1 MIRLCIVAPV
11 LVALVLPNAAVAQ
24 DDWRTIEFETTEVTA
39 PDVSIT
45 PDGESLVFTL
55 LGHLFRLP
63 VEGGDAEQLTFG
75 PFYDIR
81 PAVSPDGTQVAFQS
95 DRDGSE
101 GNIFLLDLA
110 SGEIT
115 QLTHKS
121 WANAPSWAPD
131 GQSVVYLQLVRED
144 WNISDVGPNRN
155 PRRPPPPAMVRRVRI
170 NGSETETLRAEVGEV
185 RSPFHLPDGR
195 VGWAVVERD
204 TASSRATTRI
214 EIMDMDG
221 GVSTLHT
228 LDGVADAI
236 VASGEEL
243 FMRRYIPIEMRGER
257 AQQREVVRIPFA
269 EAQESPILTVPYVD
283 RYNFR
288 GEPRFAWSAD
298 EAALYVG
305 NLGRLWKVN
314 PDEGVMEAIPFRATI
329 RMEVRDPVPPP
340 RWTPVALGTG
350 AAPRGISRP
359 RLSPD
364 GARLLFKAAHY
375 LWEQPLNG
383 GRVRRLSDEAFYREP
398 VVSPD
403 GRRVAYVS
411 DENDKIRLL
420 ELDSGLTRTLVVG
433 YIPPG
438 LFWSHDGQRLFF
450 VDHSGKGEENHGIL
464 AVNLS
469 DGATTIIA
477 DGQPTAMSLIPADGP
492 LRAEGQ
498 LVYFVGTGT
507 PTLFSLSLDRP
518 AEPEPIM
525 EMTDFNPVRVSAD
538 GKWLALRREKH
549 AGIWLAP
556 LDRGRIEASDVRLLG
571 PEDVRDF
578 SFTPDGSAIYFTGP
592 GNRVWR
598 QSIEGGEPEEIPIR
612 LKLERPTPS
621 PVLLRSVRV
630 LDYAQGG
637 FSAETSMLLERG
649 RIRWIGS
656 DEGRSLPAG
665 TATVEAG
672 GRFAIP
678 GLFDMHGHFA
688 DCGLPDGV
696 AHGVTSMRNVGGLVE
711 LASEDADRS
720 SFTDDPLS
728 RCFYSGYLLEG
739 EQGRNSPWYFIHPKD
754 EADARAQVR
763 LMHAWGASFI
773 KLYSAL
779 PWPLHRAAADEA
791 RQLGLPVAA
800 HGTRP
805 EEVIK
810 GVTLGY
816 RLTHTPL
823 YMYDDLLQLLAAVGM
838 RSDPT
843 LGVILGR
850 QVLRRREPQ
859 RFPGPQHIYPLGDD
873 ALSGDWA
880 RLLATVQRAYEL
892 GITLL
897 PGTDWGP
904 GGFALHVELEF
915 FAEAGSPPIDI
926 LRFATQASA
935 ETVGAGDDLGSLEV
949 GKLADIVL
957 LDANP
962 LEDIKNT
969 QTIWRVIKGGFV
981 FDPEALRPKRH

>member
-1 MIRLCIVAPV
+1 
-11 LVALVLPNAAVAQ
+11 VAQ
-24 DDWRTIEFETTEVTA
+24 SDDWRTIEIETSEVTA
-39 PDVSIT
+39 PDVTVS
-45 PDGESLVFTL
+45 PDGEWIIFTM

-75 PFYDIR
+75 PFYDTR
-81 PAVSPDGTQVAFQS
+81 PAVSPGGTQVAFQS

-115 QLTHKS
+115 QLTHES
-121 WANAPSWAPD
+121 WADAPSWAPD
-131 GQSVVYLQLVRED
+131 GQSVVYLQLVREA
-144 WNISDVGPNRN
+144 WNVSDVGPNRN
-155 PRRPPPPAMVRRVRI
+155 PRRPPPPALVRRVRT

-204 TASSRATTRI
+204 TTSPRATTRI
-214 EIMDMDG
+214 DIMDADG

-236 VASGEEL
+236 VGSDEEL
-243 FMRRYIPIEMRGER
+243 FVRRYIPVEMRNEE
-257 AQQREVVRIPFA
+257 AQQREVVRIAFA
-269 EAQESPILTVPYVD
+269 ETQESPILPISDVFY
-283 RYNFR
+283 YNFR
-288 GEPRFAWSAD
+288 GEPRLALSVD
-298 EAALYVG
+298 DRALYIG
-305 NLGRLWKVN
+305 NLGRLWKVR
-314 PDEGVMEAIPFRATI
+314 PDEGEMEAIPFRATV

-340 RWTPVALGTG
+340 RWTPHALGTV
-350 AAPRGISRP
+350 AAPRGISYP

-375 LWEQPLNG
+375 LWEQPLDG
-383 GRVRRLSDEAFYREP
+383 GRVRRLSDTAILTEP
-398 VVSPD
+398 VISPD
-403 GRRVAYVS
+403 GRSVAYVS
-411 DENDKIRLL
+411 NDDVEIRLL
-420 ELDSGLTRTLVVG
+420 ELESGLTRTVVVNTSDFDAE
-433 YIPPG
+433 
-438 LFWSHDGQRLFF
+438 LFWSHDGQRLFV
-450 VDHSGKGEENHGIL
+450 VDHSGSGEETHRIL
-464 AVNLS
+464 AVNVKS
-469 DGATTIIA
+469 GATTMIA
-477 DGQPTAMSLIPADGP
+477 DRQPTGRTLIPADGP
-492 LRAEGQ
+492 LRAEGP
-498 LVYFVGTGT
+498 LVYFVGRDT
-507 PTLFSLSLDRP
+507 PTLFSLSLNDP

-525 EMTDFNPVRVSAD
+525 ETTDFNPVRVSAD
-538 GKWLALRREKH
+538 GKWLALTRGKR

-556 LDRGRIEASDVRLLG
+556 LDKGGIEASDVQLLSS
-571 PEDVRDF
+571 DLVRDF
-578 SFTPDGSAIYFTGP
+578 SFTPDGSAIYYAGP
-592 GNRVWR
+592 GNRVRR

-612 LKLERPTPS
+612 LELERPTPS

-656 DEGRSLPAG
+656 DEGRSIPVG
-665 TATVEAG
+665 TVTVEAG

-678 GLFDMHGHFA
+678 GLFDMHGHLGGCQ
-688 DCGLPDGV
+688 DPGRV
-696 AHGVTSMRNVGGLVE
+696 ARGVTSARNMGGRVE
-711 LASEDADRS
+711 WASQDADRS
-720 SFTDDPLS
+720 AFTNDPIP
-728 RCFYSGYLLEG
+728 RCFYSGYILEG
-739 EQGRNSPWYFIHPKD
+739 EQGKTRPGYFIHIKD

-763 LMHAWGASFI
+763 LMHEWGASFI
-773 KLYSAL
+773 KHNPSL

-800 HGTRP
+800 HGITP

-816 RLTHTPL
+816 RLTHTPW
-823 YMYDDLLQLLAAVGM
+823 YMYDDLLQLLAEVGM

-843 LGVILGR
+843 LGVALGR
-850 QVLRRREPQ
+850 LVLRRREPE
-859 RFPGPQHIYPLGDD
+859 RFPGPQPIYPLSDD
-873 ALSGDWA
+873 ALLGAWA
-880 RLLATVQRAYEL
+880 RLLVPMQRAYEL

-904 GGFALHVELEF
+904 GGWALQLELEF
-915 FAEAGSPPIDI
+915 FAEAGIPPIDI

-935 ETVGAGDDLGSLEV
+935 ETVGAGDELGTLEV

-969 QTIWRVIKGGFV
+969 QAIWRVIKGGVV
-981 FDPEALRPKRH
+981 FDPETLRHERN